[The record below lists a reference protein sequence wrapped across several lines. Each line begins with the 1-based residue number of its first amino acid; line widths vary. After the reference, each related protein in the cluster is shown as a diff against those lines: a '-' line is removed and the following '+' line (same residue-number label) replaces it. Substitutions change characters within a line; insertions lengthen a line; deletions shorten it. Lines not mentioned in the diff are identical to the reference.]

1 MILNKINIFSG
12 ENVLLEFH
20 FDEWLAALILDHR
33 FRLVWGSFVLNCI
46 DCLKYKAKNIPPV
59 SLQACHLVLE
69 VHSVRVYL
77 LHCVIDGSQSLILIH
92 HLLSMAE
99 WVVEVIQD
107 FERLKVLLLIINYC
121 LKTSLFTNSLYF
133 IRDVLEARKKVAVG
147 FLIRLS
153 LLKKLKILR
162 ILLGLRGQAL
172 VLLF

>member
-1 MILNKINIFSG
+1 M
-12 ENVLLEFH
+12 
-20 FDEWLAALILDHR
+20 
-33 FRLVWGSFVLNCI
+33 
-46 DCLKYKAKNIPPV
+46 
-59 SLQACHLVLE
+59 
-69 VHSVRVYL
+69 RVYL
-77 LHCVIDGSQSLILIH
+77 LHRVIDGSQSLILIH

-121 LKTSLFTNSLYF
+121 LKTSLFTNSLNF

-162 ILLGLRGQAL
+162 ILLGLRG
-172 VLLF
+172 